1 MIIKSLTLNNFRVFN
16 GVNDISLAPTSE
28 DKSII
33 LFGGLNGAGKTSI
46 LTGVRVALYGRAA
59 FGFNMTTTE
68 YHEQLAALIHKGN
81 GMQHNNASVELV
93 FTYSQQ
99 GQENE
104 YKVIRSWK
112 KGQKDKLALYKNEV
126 QEAALGYEQCQAF
139 LNELIPIGVADLFF
153 FDGEKIADLAE
164 DQSGAVLQT
173 AVRRLLGI
181 DVIERLKNDLNIFL
195 KPHQSQ
201 SMPDKVKNEIAQL
214 EQQRKDLEESY
225 DTLVNQSDDLVNPI
239 NAINDDIQKAQ
250 SDVMSLGGAWAKTKA
265 QEESKVKELQLTK
278 ANLESSIRK
287 EMESALPLTLAENTL
302 KGLLKTLD
310 NEAEIKQKQ
319 AFVNEFSKYKAQLIE
334 SLSGNASAKQS
345 AETAIEACLSN
356 YQATQNKQN
365 KQSTT
370 DTNSEAVL
378 QLDLSERE
386 RGQIIHQIEVS
397 GPKSRNEFEQLKSQL
412 NGVEFALDG
421 AAINI
426 ARAPDESRVADK
438 LKDIT
443 ELNEA
448 KTKAILARN
457 NKLTEAKAKIEKAVE
472 LAKAIQK
479 IHDKYKTANNVS
491 EAVTNAQ
498 NTNSLLEKFAT
509 ELTEIRVKQ
518 LESEFIK
525 SYQKLAR
532 KDDLEIS
539 ARINT
544 TTFDVELI
552 NEHSNTIN
560 RKELSAGE
568 KQIYA
573 IAILEALGKTSGRKL
588 PIIIDTPLGR
598 LDSQHRDK
606 LIERYFPDASHQVI
620 ILSTDTEVDENY
632 FTQGKFADS
641 ISHAFEI
648 QFNGETKASKLAE
661 GYFWQSNNVENNNK
675 KDNAVN
681 IVEAV

>member
-16 GVNDISLAPTSE
+16 GVNDISLAPTSD

-68 YHEQLAALIHKGN
+68 YQEQLAALIHKGN

-99 GQENE
+99 GEENE

-112 KGQKDKLALYKNEV
+112 KGQKDKLSLYKNEV

-201 SMPDKVKNEIAQL
+201 SMPEKVKNEITQL
-214 EQQRKDLEESY
+214 EQQRKELEDSY
-225 DTLVNQSDDLVNPI
+225 DTLLNNADELATPI
-239 NAINDDIQKAQ
+239 VAIKHSILKAE

-265 QEESKVKELQLTK
+265 QEEAKVKELQLTK

-287 EMESALPLTLAENTL
+287 EMENALPLSLAKNTL
-302 KGLLKTLD
+302 LGLLKTLD

-319 AFVNEFSKYKAQLIE
+319 AFVNEFSKYKTQLIA
-334 SLSGNASAKQS
+334 SLSGDTSAKQS

-356 YQATQNKQN
+356 YQAEQKTDSPNE
-365 KQSTT
+365 ST
-370 DTNSEAVL
+370 SL

-386 RGQIIHQIEVS
+386 RGQIVHQIEVAA
-397 GPKSRNEFEQLKSQL
+397 PKSRDEFEQLKSQL
-412 NGVEFALDG
+412 NSVEFALDG

-438 LKDIT
+438 LKDLT
-443 ELNEA
+443 DLNEA
-448 KTKAILARN
+448 KIKAILARN

-518 LESEFIK
+518 LGSEFIK

-552 NEHSNTIN
+552 DEHKNTIN

-598 LDSQHRDK
+598 LDSHHRDK

-632 FTQGKFADS
+632 FSQGKFADS
-641 ISHAFEI
+641 ISHAYEI

-661 GYFWQSNNVENNNK
+661 GYFWETQQNDKV
-675 KDNAVN
+675 DNAVN
-681 IVEAV
+681 YVEAV

>member
-1 MIIKSLTLNNFRVFN
+1 
-16 GVNDISLAPTSE
+16 
-28 DKSII
+28 
-33 LFGGLNGAGKTSI
+33 
-46 LTGVRVALYGRAA
+46 
-59 FGFNMTTTE
+59 
-68 YHEQLAALIHKGN
+68 
-81 GMQHNNASVELV
+81 
-93 FTYSQQ
+93 
-99 GQENE
+99 
-104 YKVIRSWK
+104 
-112 KGQKDKLALYKNEV
+112 
-126 QEAALGYEQCQAF
+126 
-139 LNELIPIGVADLFF
+139 
-153 FDGEKIADLAE
+153 
-164 DQSGAVLQT
+164 
-173 AVRRLLGI
+173 
-181 DVIERLKNDLNIFL
+181 
-195 KPHQSQ
+195 
-201 SMPDKVKNEIAQL
+201 MPEKVKNEVVEL
-214 EQQRKDLEESY
+214 EKERKNLEDSY
-225 DTLVNQSDDLVNPI
+225 DTLVNQSDDLVTPI
-239 NAINDDIQKAQ
+239 NAINDDIEKAQ

-265 QEESKVKELQLTK
+265 QEEAKVKEFQLTK

-287 EMESALPLTLAENTL
+287 EMESALPLTLAKNTL
-302 KGLLKTLD
+302 TVLLKTLD
-310 NEAEIKQKQ
+310 DEAEIKQKQ

-345 AETAIEACLSN
+345 AETAIEACLSS
-356 YQATQNKQN
+356 YQKVEITLEG
-365 KQSTT
+365 SI
-370 DTNSEAVL
+370 L

-386 RGQIIHQIEVS
+386 RGQIVHQIEVAA
-397 GPKSRNEFEQLKSQL
+397 PKSRNEFEQLKSQL
-412 NGVEFALDG
+412 NSIEFALDG

-438 LKDIT
+438 LKDIAD
-443 ELNEA
+443 LNEA

-457 NKLTEAKAKIEKAVE
+457 NKLTDAKAEIEKAVE
-472 LAKAIQK
+472 LAKTIQK
-479 IHDKYKTANNVS
+479 IHDKYKTHNNVS
-491 EAVTNAQ
+491 EAVTNEQ

-552 NEHSNTIN
+552 DEHKNTIN

-598 LDSQHRDK
+598 LDSHHRDK

-632 FTQGKFADS
+632 FSQGKFADS

-661 GYFWQSNNVENNNK
+661 GYFWESRQQEKV
-675 KDNAVN
+675 DNAVN
-681 IVEAV
+681 DPSIKFVEAT

>member
-16 GVNDISLAPTSE
+16 GVNDISLTPTSD

-59 FGFNMTTTE
+59 FGFNMTTAE
-68 YHEQLAALIHKGN
+68 YHEQLSGLIHKGN

-99 GQENE
+99 GEENE

-112 KGQKDKLALYKNEV
+112 KGQKDKLSLYKNEV
-126 QEAALGYEQCQAF
+126 QEASLGYEQCQAF

-201 SMPDKVKNEIAQL
+201 TMPDKVKNEIAQL
-214 EQQRKDLEESY
+214 EQQRKYCEESY
-225 DTLVNQSDDLVNPI
+225 DTLVNQSDNLVNPI
-239 NAINDDIQKAQ
+239 NAINDEIQKAQ
-250 SDVMSLGGAWAKTKA
+250 NDVMSLGGAWAKTKA
-265 QEESKVKELQLTK
+265 QEEAKVKELQLTK

-287 EMESALPLTLAENTL
+287 EMEGSLPLSLAKNTL

-310 NEAEIKQKQ
+310 TEAETKQKQ
-319 AFVNEFSKYKAQLIE
+319 AFINEFSQYKTQLIE
-334 SLSGNASAKQS
+334 SLSGDKPAQKS
-345 AETAIEACLSN
+345 AEFAIETCLSN
-356 YQATQNKQN
+356 YQKNNKDDD
-365 KQSTT
+365 SL
-370 DTNSEAVL
+370 VL

-386 RGQIIHQIEVS
+386 RGQIVHQIEAS
-397 GPKSRNEFEQLKSQL
+397 APKSRKEFEVLKSQL
-412 NGVEFALDG
+412 TSVEFALDG

-438 LKDIT
+438 LKEIT
-443 ELNEA
+443 DLNEA

-457 NKLTEAKAKIEKAVE
+457 NKLTEAKSEIEKAVE
-472 LAKAIQK
+472 LAKSIQK

-491 EAVTNAQ
+491 EAVANAQ
-498 NTNSLLEKFAT
+498 NTNSLLEKFAK

-518 LESEFIK
+518 LEAEFIK

-532 KDDLEIS
+532 KNDLNIS
-539 ARINT
+539 ARINI

-552 NEHSNTIN
+552 DEHNNTIN

-598 LDSQHRDK
+598 LDSHHRDK

-661 GYFWQSNNVENNNK
+661 GYFWHHKPSDKQINC
-675 KDNAVN
+675 
-681 IVEAV
+681 VEAV

>member
-16 GVNDISLAPTSE
+16 GVNDISLEPASS
-28 DKSII
+28 DKPII

-59 FGFNMTTTE
+59 FGFNMTSTE
-68 YHEQLAALIHKGN
+68 YHEQLSALIHKGN
-81 GMQHNNASVELV
+81 GVQHNNASIELV

-99 GQENE
+99 GVENE
-104 YKVIRSWK
+104 YKVIRSWR
-112 KGQKDKLALYKNEV
+112 KGQKDKLHLYNNDV
-126 QEAALGYEQCQAF
+126 AEAALGYEQCQAF

-201 SMPDKVKNEIAQL
+201 SMPDKIKNEVAEL
-214 EQQRKDLEESY
+214 EQQRKDLENSY
-225 DTLVNQSDDLVNPI
+225 DALVNSADELVPPI
-239 NAINDDIQKAQ
+239 NAINDNIVKAQ

-265 QEESKVKELQLTK
+265 QEESKVKELQITK
-278 ANLESSIRK
+278 ANLQASIRK
-287 EMESALPLTLAENTL
+287 EMESCLPFTLAKNTL
-302 KGLLKTLD
+302 NGLLKELD
-310 NEAEIKQKQ
+310 KEAETKQKQ
-319 AFVNEFSKYKAQLIE
+319 AFVSEFSKYKTKLIE
-334 SLSGNASAKQS
+334 SLSGDVPAKQS
-345 AETAIEACLSN
+345 AETAINACLNS
-356 YQATQNKQN
+356 YQ
-365 KQSTT
+365 T
-370 DTNSEAVL
+370 DNNGNDSIVL

-386 RGQIIHQIEVS
+386 RGQIIHQVEAS
-397 GPKSRNEFEQLKSQL
+397 APKSRKEFEQLKSQL
-412 NGVEFALDG
+412 TSVEFALDG

-438 LKDIT
+438 LKEVTD
-443 ELNEA
+443 LNET

-457 NKLTEAKAKIEKAVE
+457 NKLSEAKSEIEKAVE
-472 LAKAIQK
+472 LAKQIQK
-479 IHDKYKTANNVS
+479 IHDKYKSASNVS
-491 EAVTNAQ
+491 GAVKNAQ
-498 NTNSLLEKFAT
+498 NTNSLLEKFAK

-518 LESEFIK
+518 LEDEFIN

-532 KDDLEIS
+532 KNDLNIS
-539 ARINT
+539 ARINV

-552 NEHSNTIN
+552 DEHENTIN

-598 LDSQHRDK
+598 LDSHHRDK

-632 FTQGKFADS
+632 FTQGKFGDS
-641 ISHAFEI
+641 ISHAYEI
-648 QFNGETKASKLAE
+648 QFNGETKASKVAE
-661 GYFWQSNNVENNNK
+661 GYFWQGKENEQDINA
-675 KDNAVN
+675 DLAVN
-681 IVEAV
+681 IMEAR

>member
-1 MIIKSLTLNNFRVFN
+1 MIIKSLSLVNFRVFN
-16 GVNDISLAPTSE
+16 GVNDISLAPTSD

-81 GMQHNNASVELV
+81 GMQHNNASIELV

-99 GQENE
+99 GVENE

-112 KGQKDKLALYKNEV
+112 KGQKDKLALYKNDVE
-126 QEAALGYEQCQAF
+126 EAALGYEQCQAF

-164 DQSGAVLQT
+164 DQSGTVLQT

-201 SMPDKVKNEIAQL
+201 AMPDKVKNEIAQL
-214 EQQRKDLEESY
+214 DQQRTSLEDSY
-225 DTLVNQSDDLVNPI
+225 DTLVNQADALVSPI
-239 NAINDDIQKAQ
+239 NAINNDIKKAED
-250 SDVMSLGGAWAKTKA
+250 DVMNLGGAWAKTKA
-265 QEESKVKELQLTK
+265 QEEAKVKELQVTK
-278 ANLESSIRK
+278 ANLEASIRK
-287 EMESALPLTLAENTL
+287 EMESALPLTLASNTL

-310 NEAEIKQKQ
+310 EEAEVKQKQ
-319 AFVNEFSKYKAQLIE
+319 AFVNEFSQYKAQLIE
-334 SLSGNASAKQS
+334 SLSGDNSAKKI
-345 AETAIEACLSN
+345 AEDAIELCLSN
-356 YQATQNKQN
+356 YQAN
-365 KQSTT
+365 
-370 DTNSEAVL
+370 TNNNNDSKVL

-386 RGQIIHQIEVS
+386 RGQILHQVEVAA
-397 GPKSRNEFEQLKSQL
+397 PKSRIEFEQLKSQL
-412 NGVEFALDG
+412 TSVEFALDG

-426 ARAPDESRVADK
+426 ARAPDESRVKDK
-438 LKDIT
+438 MAEIT
-443 ELNEA
+443 KLNEA

-457 NKLTEAKAKIEKAVE
+457 NKLNVAKSEIEKAVE

-479 IHDKYKTANNVS
+479 IHDKYKSASNVS

-498 NTNSLLEKFAT
+498 NTNSLLEQFAT

-518 LESEFIK
+518 LETEFIK

-532 KDDLEIS
+532 KDDLNIS
-539 ARINT
+539 ARINI

-552 NEHSNTIN
+552 DEHNNTIN

-598 LDSQHRDK
+598 LDSHHRDK

-632 FTQGKFADS
+632 FTQGTFGDS
-641 ISHAFEI
+641 ISHAYEI
-648 QFNGETKASKLAE
+648 QFNGETKASKLKE
-661 GYFWQSNNVENNNK
+661 GYFWQSK
-675 KDNAVN
+675 PTIALDTAVQ
-681 IVEAV
+681 VMEAQ

>member
-1 MIIKSLTLNNFRVFN
+1 MIIKSLTLVNFRVFN

-46 LTGVRVALYGRAA
+46 LTGVRVVLYGRAA
-59 FGFNMTTTE
+59 FGFNMTSTE
-68 YHEQLAALIHKGN
+68 YQEKLSALIHKGN
-81 GMQHNNASVELV
+81 GIQHNNASIELV

-99 GQENE
+99 GVKNE
-104 YKVIRSWK
+104 YKVIRSWI
-112 KGQKDKLALYKNEV
+112 KGQKDKLALYKNDV
-126 QEAALGYEQCQAF
+126 AEAALGYEQCQAF

-164 DQSGAVLQT
+164 DQSGTVLQT
-173 AVRRLLGI
+173 AVKRLLGI

-201 SMPDKVKNEIAQL
+201 AMPDKVKNEIAEL
-214 EQQRKDLEESY
+214 EKQRKAHEYNY
-225 DTLVNQSDDLVNPI
+225 DTIVNDVDSLLNEPIDEVNKQI
-239 NAINDDIQKAQ
+239 NNANN
-250 SDVMSLGGAWAKTKA
+250 DVMNLGGAWAKTKA
-265 QEESKVKELQLTK
+265 QEEAKVKELQVTK
-278 ANLESSIRK
+278 ANIVARIRK
-287 EMESALPLTLAENTL
+287 EMESALPLTLANNTL
-302 KGLLKTLD
+302 KGLLKTLGT
-310 NEAEIKQKQ
+310 EAGTKQKQ
-319 AFVNEFSKYKAQLIE
+319 AFVNELSKYKTQLIE
-334 SLSGNASAKQS
+334 SLTGDDSAKQS
-345 AETAIEACLSN
+345 AKNAIEACLSN
-356 YQATQNKQN
+356 YQTKSNNGEAAT
-365 KQSTT
+365 
-370 DTNSEAVL
+370 L

-397 GPKSRNEFEQLKSQL
+397 APKSRKEFEQLKSQL
-412 NGVEFALDG
+412 TTVEFALDG

-426 ARAPDESRVADK
+426 ARAPDESRVKDK
-438 LKDIT
+438 IDQIAK
-443 ELNEA
+443 LNEA

-457 NKLTEAKAKIEKAVE
+457 NKLNDAKSEIEKAVE
-472 LAKAIQK
+472 LAKVIQK
-479 IHDKYKTANNVS
+479 IHDKYKSASNVS

-498 NTNSLLEKFAT
+498 NTNSLLETFAT

-518 LESEFIK
+518 LEAEFIK

-532 KDDLEIS
+532 KDDLNIS

-552 NEHSNTIN
+552 DEHNNTIN

-598 LDSQHRDK
+598 LDSHHRDK

-632 FTQGKFADS
+632 FNKGKFGNS

-648 QFNGETKASKLAE
+648 KFNGETKASKIAE
-661 GYFWQSNNVENNNK
+661 GYFWQSKQRGNINQ
-675 KDNAVN
+675 AVN
-681 IVEAV
+681 IVEAI

>member
-1 MIIKSLTLNNFRVFN
+1 
-16 GVNDISLAPTSE
+16 
-28 DKSII
+28 
-33 LFGGLNGAGKTSI
+33 
-46 LTGVRVALYGRAA
+46 
-59 FGFNMTTTE
+59 
-68 YHEQLAALIHKGN
+68 
-81 GMQHNNASVELV
+81 
-93 FTYSQQ
+93 
-99 GQENE
+99 
-104 YKVIRSWK
+104 
-112 KGQKDKLALYKNEV
+112 
-126 QEAALGYEQCQAF
+126 
-139 LNELIPIGVADLFF
+139 
-153 FDGEKIADLAE
+153 
-164 DQSGAVLQT
+164 
-173 AVRRLLGI
+173 
-181 DVIERLKNDLNIFL
+181 
-195 KPHQSQ
+195 
-201 SMPDKVKNEIAQL
+201 MPDKVKKEIAQL
-214 EQQRKDLEESY
+214 EQQRKDREESY
-225 DTLVNQSDDLVNPI
+225 DTLVNKADDLVNPI
-239 NAINDDIQKAQ
+239 NAINNDIQKAQ
-250 SDVMSLGGAWAKTKA
+250 NDVMSLGGAWAKTKS
-265 QEESKVKELQLTK
+265 QEEAKVKELQLTK
-278 ANLESSIRK
+278 ANLESNIRK
-287 EMESALPLTLAENTL
+287 EMESALPLTLAKNTL
-302 KGLLKTLD
+302 SRLLKTLD
-310 NEAEIKQKQ
+310 DEAETKQKQ
-319 AFVNEFSKYKAQLIE
+319 AFVTEFEKYKTQLIA
-334 SLSGNASAKQS
+334 SLSGEPSAKQS
-345 AETAIEACLSN
+345 AESAIEACLNN
-356 YQATQNKQN
+356 YQTAE
-365 KQSTT
+365 STLEG
-370 DTNSEAVL
+370 SAL

-386 RGQIIHQIEVS
+386 RGQILHQIEVS
-397 GPKSRNEFEQLKSQL
+397 APKSRKEFEQLKSQL
-412 NGVEFALDG
+412 SSVEFALDG

-438 LKDIT
+438 LKDIAD
-443 ELNEA
+443 LNEA

-457 NKLTEAKAKIEKAVE
+457 NKLTDAKSEIEKAVE
-472 LAKAIQK
+472 LAKNIQK

-498 NTNSLLEKFAT
+498 NTNSLLEKFAK

-552 NEHSNTIN
+552 DEHSNTIN

-598 LDSQHRDK
+598 LDSHHRDK

-661 GYFWQSNNVENNNK
+661 GYFWETQQNDKVDK
-675 KDNAVN
+675 TVN
-681 IVEAV
+681 FVEAI

>member
-16 GVNDISLAPTSE
+16 GVNDISLAPTSD

-68 YHEQLAALIHKGN
+68 YQEQLSALIHKGN

-99 GQENE
+99 GEENE
-104 YKVIRSWK
+104 YKVIRCWK
-112 KGQKDKLALYKNEV
+112 RGQKDKLSLYKNEV
-126 QEAALGYEQCQAF
+126 QESALGYEQCQAF

-195 KPHQSQ
+195 KPHQNQ
-201 SMPDKVKNEIAQL
+201 SMPEKVKNEIDQF
-214 EQQRKDLEESY
+214 EQKRKYHEDSY
-225 DTLVNQSDDLVNPI
+225 DTLINDADDLVNPI
-239 NAINDDIQKAQ
+239 TAIKNDIRNAEN
-250 SDVMSLGGAWAKTKA
+250 DVMNLGGAWAKTKS
-265 QEESKVKELQLTK
+265 QEEAKVKELQLTK

-287 EMESALPLTLAENTL
+287 EMESALPLTLAKNTL
-302 KGLLKTLD
+302 SGLLKTLD
-310 NEAEIKQKQ
+310 GEAETKQKQ
-319 AFVNEFSKYKAQLIE
+319 AFITEFEKYKAQLLD
-334 SLSGNASAKQS
+334 SLSGDASAKQS
-345 AETAIEACLSN
+345 AETAIEVCLNN
-356 YQATQNKQN
+356 YQKTEDSLERK
-365 KQSTT
+365 T
-370 DTNSEAVL
+370 L

-386 RGQIIHQIEVS
+386 RGQIVHQIEVS
-397 GPKSRNEFEQLKSQL
+397 APKSRKEFEKLKSQL
-412 NGVEFALDG
+412 NSVEFALDG

-438 LKDIT
+438 LKDIAD
-443 ELNEA
+443 LNEA

-457 NKLTEAKAKIEKAVE
+457 SKLTDAKSVIERAVE
-472 LAKAIQK
+472 LAKNIQK
-479 IHDKYKTANNVS
+479 IHDKYKSASNVT

-498 NTNSLLEKFAT
+498 NTNSLLEMFAK

-518 LESEFIK
+518 LETEFII

-552 NEHSNTIN
+552 DEHQNTIN

-598 LDSQHRDK
+598 LDSHHRDK
-606 LIERYFPDASHQVI
+606 LIERYFPNASHQVI

-632 FTQGKFADS
+632 FSQGKFANS

-661 GYFWQSNNVENNNK
+661 GYFWETQRSDKV
-675 KDNAVN
+675 DNAVN
-681 IVEAV
+681 YVEAV

>member
-1 MIIKSLTLNNFRVFN
+1 MIIKSLTLENFRVFN
-16 GVNDISLAPTSE
+16 GVNDISLAPTSD

-68 YHEQLAALIHKGN
+68 YHEQLSALIHKGN

-99 GQENE
+99 GEENE

-112 KGQKDKLALYKNEV
+112 KGQKDKLSLYKNEV

-201 SMPDKVKNEIAQL
+201 TMPDKVKNEIAEL
-214 EQQRKDLEESY
+214 EAQRKEYENIY
-225 DTLVNQSDDLVNPI
+225 DTIVNDVESLYNQPI
-239 NAINDDIQKAQ
+239 DAIKYNIIKAE

-265 QEESKVKELQLTK
+265 QEEAKVKELLLTK
-278 ANLESSIRK
+278 ANLESAIRK
-287 EMESALPLTLAENTL
+287 EMESALPLTLAKNTL
-302 KGLLKTLD
+302 TGLLKTLD
-310 NEAEIKQKQ
+310 NEAKTKQKQ
-319 AFVNEFSKYKAQLIE
+319 AFVNEFSKYKTQLIA
-334 SLSGNASAKQS
+334 SLSGDASAKQS
-345 AETAIEACLSN
+345 AETAIDACLSN
-356 YQATQNKQN
+356 YQAEQKTDSSNE
-365 KQSTT
+365 STL
-370 DTNSEAVL
+370 L

-386 RGQIIHQIEVS
+386 RGQIVHQIEVAA
-397 GPKSRNEFEQLKSQL
+397 PKSRNEFEQLKSQL
-412 NGVEFALDG
+412 TSVEFALDG

-438 LKDIT
+438 LKDLT
-443 ELNEA
+443 DLNEA

-457 NKLTEAKAKIEKAVE
+457 NKLTDAKSGIEKAVE

-479 IHDKYKTANNVS
+479 IHDKYKTASNVS

-552 NEHSNTIN
+552 DEHQNTIN

-598 LDSQHRDK
+598 LDSHHRDK

-632 FTQGKFADS
+632 FSQGKFADS
-641 ISHAFEI
+641 ISHAYEI

-661 GYFWQSNNVENNNK
+661 GYFWETQQTDKV
-675 KDNAVN
+675 DNPVN
-681 IVEAV
+681 YVEAV

>member
-1 MIIKSLTLNNFRVFN
+1 MIIKSLTLENFRVFN
-16 GVNDISLAPTSE
+16 GINDISLAPTSD

-99 GQENE
+99 GEENE

-112 KGQKDKLALYKNEV
+112 KGQKDKLALYKNDV
-126 QEAALGYEQCQAF
+126 AEAALGYEQCQAF

-195 KPHQSQ
+195 KPHLSQ

-214 EQQRKDLEESY
+214 EDKRKEHENSY
-225 DTLVNQSDDLVNPI
+225 DSLVHDADSLVVPI
-239 NAINDDIQKAQ
+239 NAIKDSIRKAE
-250 SDVMSLGGAWAKTKA
+250 SDVMSLGGEWAKTKA
-265 QEESKVKELQLTK
+265 QEEAKVKELQLTK
-278 ANLESSIRK
+278 ANVEASIRK
-287 EMESALPLTLAENTL
+287 EMESSLPFTLAKNTL
-302 KGLLKTLD
+302 NGLLKTLES
-310 NEAEIKQKQ
+310 EAETKQKQ
-319 AFVNEFSKYKAQLIE
+319 AFVTEFEKYKTQLIE
-334 SLSGNASAKQS
+334 SLSGDVPAKQS
-345 AETAIEACLSN
+345 AEAAIKACLSN
-356 YQATQNKQN
+356 YL
-365 KQSTT
+365 STNDNDDSIT
-370 DTNSEAVL
+370 L

-386 RGQIIHQIEVS
+386 RGQIVHQIEITS
-397 GPKSRNEFEQLKSQL
+397 PKSREEFEQLKSQL
-412 NGVEFALDG
+412 TGIEFALDG

-438 LKDIT
+438 LQEVT
-443 ELNEA
+443 ALNEE
-448 KTKAILARN
+448 KIKVILARN
-457 NKLTEAKAKIEKAVE
+457 NKLTEAKSEIEKAVE

-479 IHDKYKTANNVS
+479 IHDKYKTASNVS

-552 NEHSNTIN
+552 DEHKNNIN

-598 LDSQHRDK
+598 LDSHHRDK

-632 FTQGKFADS
+632 FSQGKFADS
-641 ISHAFEI
+641 ISHAYEI

-661 GYFWQSNNVENNNK
+661 GYFWETQQNDKV
-675 KDNAVN
+675 DNAVN
-681 IVEAV
+681 YVEAI

>member
-16 GVNDISLAPTSE
+16 GVNNISLAPESD

-59 FGFNMTTTE
+59 FGFNMKSTE

-81 GMQHNNASVELV
+81 GIQHNNASVELV

-99 GQENE
+99 GVENE
-104 YKVIRSWK
+104 YKVIRSWN
-112 KGQKDKLALYKNEV
+112 KGQKDKLALYKNDV
-126 QEAALGYEQCQAF
+126 VEAALGYDQCQAF

-195 KPHQSQ
+195 KPLQSK
-201 SMPDKVKNEIAQL
+201 SMPDKVKNEIAML
-214 EQQRKDLEESY
+214 EDQKKDLENSY
-225 DTLVNQSDDLVNPI
+225 DTLVNSADELVPEI
-239 NAINDDIQKAQ
+239 NGINDSILKAQ

-265 QEESKVKELQLTK
+265 QEETKVKELQLTK
-278 ANLESSIRK
+278 ANLEANIRK
-287 EMESALPLTLAENTL
+287 ELESSLPFTLAKNTL
-302 KGLLKTLD
+302 AGLIKTLD
-310 NEAEIKQKQ
+310 EEAETKQKQ
-319 AFVNEFSKYKAQLIE
+319 AFISEFSKYKIQVLE
-334 SLSGNASAKQS
+334 SLSGDVSAKQS
-345 AETAIEACLSN
+345 AEAAIESCLTS
-356 YQATQNKQN
+356 YQASQN
-365 KQSTT
+365 T
-370 DTNSEAVL
+370 DDSLKL

-386 RGQIIHQIEVS
+386 RSQIIHQIEVTS
-397 GPKSRNEFEQLKSQL
+397 PKSRKEFEQLKSQL
-412 NGVEFALDG
+412 TAVEFAIDG
-421 AAINI
+421 AALNI
-426 ARAPDESRVADK
+426 ARAPDESRVEDK
-438 LKDIT
+438 LKEVT
-443 ELNEA
+443 RLNEA
-448 KTKAILARN
+448 KIKAILARN
-457 NKLTEAKAKIEKAVE
+457 DILTEAKSEIEKAVE
-472 LAKAIQK
+472 IAKSIQK
-479 IHDKYKTANNVS
+479 THDKYKSASNVS

-498 NTNSLLEKFAT
+498 NTNSLLEKFAK

-532 KDDLEIS
+532 KNDLNIS
-539 ARINT
+539 ARINI

-552 NEHSNTIN
+552 DEHNNIIN

-598 LDSQHRDK
+598 LDSHHRNK

-620 ILSTDTEVDENY
+620 ILSTDTEVDEKY
-632 FTQGKFADS
+632 FTQGKFGNS
-641 ISHAFEI
+641 ISHAYEI
-648 QFNGETKASKLAE
+648 QFNAETKASKLAE
-661 GYFWQSNNVENNNK
+661 GYFWQSK
-675 KDNAVN
+675 KSEYIDDAVN
-681 IVEAV
+681 IMEAV

>member
-16 GVNDISLAPTSE
+16 GVNDINLAPTASN
-28 DKSII
+28 KPIV
-33 LFGGLNGAGKTSI
+33 LFGGLNGSGKTSI

-59 FGFNMTTTE
+59 FGFNMTSTE
-68 YHEQLAALIHKGN
+68 YQEQLSALIHKGN
-81 GMQHNNASVELV
+81 GIQHNNASIELV

-99 GQENE
+99 GVENE

-126 QEAALGYEQCQAF
+126 KEAALGYEQCQAF
-139 LNELIPIGVADLFF
+139 LNELIPIGIADLFF

-214 EQQRKDLEESY
+214 EQQRKDHEKSY
-225 DTLVNQSDDLVNPI
+225 DTLVNDADELVSPI
-239 NAINDDIQKAQ
+239 NAINDDIKKAQ
-250 SDVMSLGGAWAKTKA
+250 NDVMSLGGAWAKTKA
-265 QEESKVKELQLTK
+265 QEEAKVKELQLTK
-278 ANLESSIRK
+278 ANLEASMRK
-287 EMESALPLTLAENTL
+287 EMESSLPFTLATNTL
-302 KGLLKTLD
+302 SGLLKTLD
-310 NEAEIKQKQ
+310 MEAETKQKQ
-319 AFVNEFSKYKAQLIE
+319 AFVSEFSKYKTQLLA
-334 SLSGNASAKQS
+334 SLTGDAAAKQS
-345 AETAIEACLSN
+345 AETAIEACLTD
-356 YQATQNKQN
+356 YQTAN
-365 KQSTT
+365 ST
-370 DTNSEAVL
+370 DDSIAL

-386 RGQIIHQIEVS
+386 RGQIVHQIEVS
-397 GPKSRNEFEQLKSQL
+397 APKSRNEFEQLKSQL
-412 NGVEFALDG
+412 SNVEFALDG

-438 LKDIT
+438 LTDIAV
-443 ELNEA
+443 LNEA

-457 NKLTEAKAKIEKAVE
+457 NKLTDAKTEIEKAVE
-472 LAKAIQK
+472 LAKTIQK
-479 IHDKYKTANNVS
+479 IHDKYKSASNVS

-498 NTNSLLEKFAT
+498 NTNSLLEKFAK
-509 ELTEIRVKQ
+509 ELTEVRVKQ
-518 LESEFIK
+518 LEAEFIK

-532 KDDLEIS
+532 KEDLNIS

-544 TTFDVELI
+544 TSFDVELI
-552 NEHSNTIN
+552 DEHNNTIN

-598 LDSQHRDK
+598 LDSHHRDK
-606 LIERYFPDASHQVI
+606 LIEGYFPDASHQVI
-620 ILSTDTEVDENY
+620 ILSTDTEVDEKY
-632 FTQGKFADS
+632 FNNGKFANS

-648 QFNGETKASKLAE
+648 KFNGETKASKVVE
-661 GYFWQSNNVENNNK
+661 GYFWQSKQSAKV
-675 KDNAVN
+675 DNAVQ

>member
-16 GVNDISLAPTSE
+16 GVNNINLTPNNE
-28 DKSII
+28 NKPIV

-59 FGFNMTTTE
+59 FGFNMTSTE
-68 YHEQLAALIHKGN
+68 YQQQLSALIHKGN
-81 GMQHNNASVELV
+81 GVQHNSASIELV

-99 GQENE
+99 GVESE
-104 YKVIRSWK
+104 YKIIRSWK
-112 KGQKDKLALYKNEV
+112 KDQKDKLALYKNDVPES
-126 QEAALGYEQCQAF
+126 ALGYEQCQAF
-139 LNELIPIGVADLFF
+139 LNELIPIGIADLFF

-201 SMPDKVKNEIAQL
+201 SMPDKVKNEVAEL
-214 EQQRKDLEESY
+214 EQRRKDHEAHY
-225 DTLVNQSDDLVNPI
+225 DTLVHETNEFIPQI
-239 NAINDDIQKAQ
+239 NSINDDIQKAQ

-265 QEESKVKELQLTK
+265 QEEAKVKELQLSK
-278 ANLESSIRK
+278 ANIEANIRK
-287 EMESALPLTLAENTL
+287 EMEGTLPLGLAKNTL
-302 KGLLKTLD
+302 SNLLKQLD
-310 NEAEIKQKQ
+310 VESEIKQKQ
-319 AFVNEFSKYKAQLIE
+319 AFVNEFSKYKTQLIE
-334 SLSGNASAKQS
+334 SLNGNEPAKQS
-345 AETAIEACLSN
+345 AKSAIEQCLSN
-356 YQATQNKQN
+356 YRTEASANK
-365 KQSTT
+365 TGT
-370 DTNSEAVL
+370 L
-378 QLDLSERE
+378 LLDLSERE
-386 RGQIIHQIEVS
+386 RGQIVHQVEVVS
-397 GPKSRNEFEQLKSQL
+397 IKSYTEFEQLKSQL
-412 NGVEFALDG
+412 NTVEFALDG

-438 LKDIT
+438 LKEI
-443 ELNEA
+443 ELLNDA
-448 KTKAILARN
+448 KTKAVLARN
-457 NKLTEAKAKIEKAVE
+457 NKLTDAKTAIEKAIE
-472 LAKAIQK
+472 LAKSIQK
-479 IHDKYKTANNVS
+479 IHDKYKTATNVS
-491 EAVTNAQ
+491 DAVENAQ
-498 NTNSLLEKFAT
+498 NTNSLLEKFAK

-518 LESEFIK
+518 LEAEFIK

-532 KDDLEIS
+532 KNDLKIS

-552 NEHSNTIN
+552 DEHSNTIN

-598 LDSQHRDK
+598 LDSHHRDK

-632 FTQGKFADS
+632 FTQGKFGDS
-641 ISHAFEI
+641 ISHAYEI

-661 GYFWQSNNVENNNK
+661 GYFWEHKTNNK
-675 KDNAVN
+675 AINAVN
-681 IVEAV
+681 YVEAI

>member
-16 GVNDISLAPTSE
+16 GVNNINLAPNS
-28 DKSII
+28 DNKPII

-59 FGFNMTTTE
+59 FGFNMTSAE
-68 YHEQLAALIHKGN
+68 YQQQLSALIHKGN
-81 GMQHNNASVELV
+81 GVQHNSASIELV

-99 GQENE
+99 GVESE
-104 YKVIRSWK
+104 YKIIRCWK
-112 KGQKDKLALYKNEV
+112 KDQKDKLALYKNDVPES
-126 QEAALGYEQCQAF
+126 ALGYEQCQAF
-139 LNELIPIGVADLFF
+139 LNELIPIGIADLFF

-201 SMPDKVKNEIAQL
+201 SMPDKVKNEVAEL
-214 EQQRKDLEESY
+214 EQRRKDHEAHY
-225 DTLVNQSDDLVNPI
+225 DTLVHETNEFIPQI
-239 NAINDDIQKAQ
+239 NGINDDIQKAQ
-250 SDVMSLGGAWAKTKA
+250 IDVMSLGGAWAKTKA
-265 QEESKVKELQLTK
+265 QEEAKVKELQLSK
-278 ANLESSIRK
+278 ANIETNIRK
-287 EMESALPLTLAENTL
+287 EMEGTLPLALAKNTL
-302 KGLLKTLD
+302 SNLLKQLD
-310 NEAEIKQKQ
+310 VESEIKQKQ
-319 AFVNEFSKYKAQLIE
+319 AFVNEFSKYKTQLIE
-334 SLSGNASAKQS
+334 SLSGDESAKQS
-345 AETAIEACLSN
+345 AESAIEQCLSN
-356 YQATQNKQN
+356 YQTKD
-365 KQSTT
+365 STNNT
-370 DTNSEAVL
+370 EAL
-378 QLDLSERE
+378 LLDLSERE
-386 RGQIIHQIEVS
+386 RGQIIHQIEVAS
-397 GPKSRNEFEQLKSQL
+397 TKSYTEFEQLKSQL
-412 NGVEFALDG
+412 NTVEFALDG

-426 ARAPDESRVADK
+426 ARAPDESRVAGK
-438 LKDIT
+438 LKDIE
-443 ELNEA
+443 ELNDK
-448 KTKAILARN
+448 KTKAVLARN
-457 NKLTEAKAKIEKAVE
+457 DKLTDAKTAIEKAIE
-472 LAKAIQK
+472 LAKSIQK
-479 IHDKYKTANNVS
+479 IHDKYKTATNVS
-491 EAVTNAQ
+491 DAVQNAE

-518 LESEFIK
+518 LEAEFIK

-532 KDDLEIS
+532 KDDLKIS

-552 NEHSNTIN
+552 DEHSNTIN

-598 LDSQHRDK
+598 LDSHHRDK

-620 ILSTDTEVDENY
+620 ILSTDTEVDETY
-632 FTQGKFADS
+632 FTQGKFGNS
-641 ISHAFEI
+641 ISHAYEI

-661 GYFWQSNNVENNNK
+661 GYFWEQKTNDKAIKS
-675 KDNAVN
+675 VN
-681 IVEAV
+681 YVEAI

>member
-59 FGFNMTTTE
+59 FGFNMTSTE
-68 YHEQLAALIHKGN
+68 YQEQLAALIHKGN
-81 GMQHNNASVELV
+81 GIQHNNASIELV

-99 GQENE
+99 GVENE

-126 QEAALGYEQCQAF
+126 AEAALGYEQCQAF

-195 KPHQSQ
+195 KPHLSQ

-214 EQQRKDLEESY
+214 EQQRKNHEDSY
-225 DTLVNQSDDLVNPI
+225 DSLVHDADSLVVPI
-239 NAINDDIQKAQ
+239 SAINDSILKAQ
-250 SDVMSLGGAWAKTKA
+250 SDVMSLGGAWAKTKV
-265 QEESKVKELQLTK
+265 QEEAKVNELQLTK
-278 ANLESSIRK
+278 ANLEASIRK
-287 EMESALPLTLAENTL
+287 EMESSLPFTLAKNTL
-302 KGLLKTLD
+302 NKLLKTLD
-310 NEAEIKQKQ
+310 AEAETKQKQ
-319 AFVNEFSKYKAQLIE
+319 AFVNEFTKYKSQLIE
-334 SLSGNASAKQS
+334 SLSGNNAAKQS

-356 YQATQNKQN
+356 YQ
-365 KQSTT
+365 TT
-370 DTNSEAVL
+370 SNTSEAIAL

-386 RGQIIHQIEVS
+386 RGQIIHQIEVTA
-397 GPKSRNEFEQLKSQL
+397 PKSRKEFEHFKSQL
-412 NGVEFALDG
+412 TSVEFALDG

-438 LKDIT
+438 LQEVT
-443 ELNEA
+443 AFNES

-457 NKLTEAKAKIEKAVE
+457 NKLTEAKSEIEKAVE
-472 LAKAIQK
+472 LAKSIQK
-479 IHDKYKTANNVS
+479 IHDKYKSASNVS

-498 NTNSLLEKFAT
+498 NTNSLLEKFAK

-518 LESEFIK
+518 LEAEFIK

-532 KDDLEIS
+532 KDDLNIS
-539 ARINT
+539 ARINI

-552 NEHSNTIN
+552 DEHNNTIN

-598 LDSQHRDK
+598 LDSHHRDK
-606 LIERYFPDASHQVI
+606 LIEQYFPDASHQVI
-620 ILSTDTEVDENY
+620 ILSTDTEVDEKY
-632 FTQGKFADS
+632 FTQGKFGDS
-641 ISHAFEI
+641 ISHAYEI

-661 GYFWQSNNVENNNK
+661 GYFWKTQQTTNY
-675 KDNAVN
+675 
-681 IVEAV
+681 VEAV

>member
-16 GVNDISLAPTSE
+16 GVNDINLAPTATN
-28 DKSII
+28 KPIV
-33 LFGGLNGAGKTSI
+33 LFGGLNGSGKTSI

-59 FGFNMTTTE
+59 FGFNMTSIE
-68 YHEQLAALIHKGN
+68 YQEQLSALIHKGN
-81 GMQHNNASVELV
+81 GVQHNKASIELV

-99 GQENE
+99 GVENE
-104 YKVIRSWK
+104 YKVIRSWQ

-126 QEAALGYEQCQAF
+126 AEAALGYEQCQAF
-139 LNELIPIGVADLFF
+139 LNELIPIGIADLFF

-214 EQQRKDLEESY
+214 EQQRKDHEKFY
-225 DTLVNQSDDLVNPI
+225 DTLVNDADELVKPI

-250 SDVMSLGGAWAKTKA
+250 NDVMSLGGAWAKTKA
-265 QEESKVKELQLTK
+265 QEEAKVKELQLTK
-278 ANLESSIRK
+278 ANLEASIRK
-287 EMESALPLTLAENTL
+287 EMESSLPLTLAENTL
-302 KGLLKTLD
+302 NGLLKTLEI
-310 NEAEIKQKQ
+310 EAETKKKQ
-319 AFVNEFSKYKAQLIE
+319 AFVSEFSNYKKQLIE
-334 SLSGNASAKQS
+334 SLTGDASAKQS
-345 AETAIEACLSN
+345 AETAIEACLSS
-356 YQATQNKQN
+356 YQSANNTDD
-365 KQSTT
+365 ST
-370 DTNSEAVL
+370 AL

-386 RGQIIHQIEVS
+386 RGQIIHQVEVAL
-397 GPKSRNEFEQLKSQL
+397 PKSRKEFEQFKSQL
-412 NGVEFALDG
+412 SSIEFALDG

-438 LKDIT
+438 LTDIAV
-443 ELNEA
+443 LNEA
-448 KTKAILARN
+448 KTKAILVRN
-457 NKLTEAKAKIEKAVE
+457 NKLTDAKVKIEKAVE

-479 IHDKYKTANNVS
+479 IHDKYKSASNVS

-498 NTNSLLEKFAT
+498 NTNSLLERFAK

-518 LESEFIK
+518 LEAEFIK

-532 KDDLEIS
+532 KDDLNIS

-544 TTFDVELI
+544 TSFDVELI
-552 NEHSNTIN
+552 DDHNNTIN

-598 LDSQHRDK
+598 LDSHHRDK
-606 LIERYFPDASHQVI
+606 LIEGYFPDASHQVI
-620 ILSTDTEVDENY
+620 ILSTDTEVDEKY
-632 FTQGKFADS
+632 FNKGKFANS
-641 ISHAFEI
+641 ISHAYEI
-648 QFNGETKASKLAE
+648 KFNGETKASKVTE
-661 GYFWQSNNVENNNK
+661 GYFWQSKQVGK
-675 KDNAVN
+675 IDQAVN
-681 IVEAV
+681 VSIIKSVEAI

>member
-16 GVNDISLAPTSE
+16 GVNDINLAPASD

-59 FGFNMTTTE
+59 FGFNMTAGE
-68 YHEQLAALIHKGN
+68 YQEQLAALIHKGN
-81 GMQHNNASVELV
+81 GIQHNNASIELV

-99 GQENE
+99 GEENE

-112 KGQKDKLALYKNEV
+112 KGQKDKLSLYKNEV
-126 QEAALGYEQCQAF
+126 PEAALGYDQCQAF

-201 SMPDKVKNEIAQL
+201 TMPDKVKNDIAML
-214 EQQRKDLEESY
+214 EQTRVQHEELS
-225 DTLVNQSDDLVNPI
+225 DTLVNDADELIKPI
-239 NAINDDIQKAQ
+239 EGINERIQKAQ
-250 SDVMSLGGAWAKTKA
+250 TDVMSLGGAWAKTKA
-265 QEESKVKELQLTK
+265 QEEARVKELQLTK
-278 ANLESSIRK
+278 ANIEANIRK
-287 EMESALPLTLAENTL
+287 EMESSLPFSLAQNTL

-310 NEAEIKQKQ
+310 NEAKTKQKQ
-319 AFVNEFSKYKAQLIE
+319 AFITEFSKYKTQLLTSLTGDTAATE
-334 SLSGNASAKQS
+334 SATS
-345 AETAIEACLSN
+345 AIETCLAQ
-356 YQATQNKQN
+356 YQNDIDVNNTA
-365 KQSTT
+365 
-370 DTNSEAVL
+370 L

-386 RGQIIHQIEVS
+386 RGQIVHQIEVS
-397 GPKSRNEFEQLKSQL
+397 APKSYSEFEHLKKQLADIEL
-412 NGVEFALDG
+412 ELDG
-421 AAINI
+421 AALNI

-438 LKDIT
+438 LKDISD
-443 ELNEA
+443 LNEE
-448 KTKAILARN
+448 KTEAILARN
-457 NKLTEAKAKIEKAVE
+457 NKLTDAKTEIEKAVE
-472 LAKAIQK
+472 IAKSIQK
-479 IHDKYKTANNVS
+479 LHDKYKTATNVS
-491 EAVTNAQ
+491 DAVFNAQ
-498 NTNSLLEKFAT
+498 NTNLLLEKFAE
-509 ELTEIRVKQ
+509 ELTQVRVKQ
-518 LESEFIK
+518 LEAEFIK

-532 KDDLEIS
+532 KDDLNIS
-539 ARINT
+539 ARINI

-552 NEHSNTIN
+552 DEHKNTIN
-560 RKELSAGE
+560 RKALSAGE

-598 LDSQHRDK
+598 LDSHHRDK

-632 FTQGKFADS
+632 FNQGKFGNS
-641 ISHAFEI
+641 ISHAYEI

-661 GYFWQSNNVENNNK
+661 GYFWQTKQTDHTTDEVEF
-675 KDNAVN
+675 
-681 IVEAV
+681 VEAV

>member
-16 GVNDISLAPTSE
+16 GVNDISLAPTSD

-99 GQENE
+99 GEENE

-112 KGQKDKLALYKNEV
+112 KGQKDKLSLYKSEV

-201 SMPDKVKNEIAQL
+201 SMPDKVKKEIAQL
-214 EQQRKDLEESY
+214 EQQRKDREESY
-225 DTLVNQSDDLVNPI
+225 DTLVNKADDLVNPI
-239 NAINDDIQKAQ
+239 NAINNDIQKAQ
-250 SDVMSLGGAWAKTKA
+250 NDVMSLGGAWAKTKS
-265 QEESKVKELQLTK
+265 EEEAKVKELQLTK

-287 EMESALPLTLAENTL
+287 EMESALPLTLAKNTL
-302 KGLLKTLD
+302 SRLIKTLD
-310 NEAEIKQKQ
+310 DEAETKQKL
-319 AFVNEFSKYKAQLIE
+319 AFVTEFEKYKTQLIA
-334 SLSGNASAKQS
+334 SLSGEASAKQS
-345 AETAIEACLSN
+345 AESAIEACLNN
-356 YQATQNKQN
+356 YQKAE
-365 KQSTT
+365 STLEG
-370 DTNSEAVL
+370 SAL

-386 RGQIIHQIEVS
+386 RGQILHQIEVS
-397 GPKSRNEFEQLKSQL
+397 APKSRKEFEQLKSQL
-412 NGVEFALDG
+412 SEVEFALDG

-438 LKDIT
+438 LKDIAD
-443 ELNEA
+443 LNEA
-448 KTKAILARN
+448 KTKAILTRN
-457 NKLTEAKAKIEKAVE
+457 NKLTDAKFEIEKAVE
-472 LAKAIQK
+472 LAKNIQK

-498 NTNSLLEKFAT
+498 NTNSLLEKFAE

-552 NEHSNTIN
+552 DEHKNTIN

-598 LDSQHRDK
+598 LDSHHRDK

-648 QFNGETKASKLAE
+648 QFNGETKASKVAE
-661 GYFWQSNNVENNNK
+661 GYFWETQQNDKV
-675 KDNAVN
+675 DNTVN
-681 IVEAV
+681 FVEAV

>member
-16 GVNDISLAPTSE
+16 GVNNINLAPNTAS
-28 DKSII
+28 KPIV

-59 FGFNMTTTE
+59 FGFNMTSSE
-68 YHEQLAALIHKGN
+68 YQDQLAALIHKGN
-81 GMQHNNASVELV
+81 GMQHNSASIELV

-99 GQENE
+99 GVESE

-112 KGQKDKLALYKNEV
+112 KDQKDKLALYKNDVHES
-126 QEAALGYEQCQAF
+126 ALGYEQCQAF
-139 LNELIPIGVADLFF
+139 LNELIPIGIADLFF

-195 KPHQSQ
+195 KPHQTQ
-201 SMPDKVKNEIAQL
+201 TMPDKVKNEVAEL
-214 EQQRKDLEESY
+214 EQQRKNHEAHY
-225 DTLVNQSDDLVNPI
+225 DTLVHEADEFIPQI
-239 NAINDDIQKAQ
+239 NGINNDIQNSQ
-250 SDVMSLGGAWAKTKA
+250 NDVMNLGGAWAKTKV
-265 QEESKVKELQLTK
+265 QEEAKVKELQLSK
-278 ANLESSIRK
+278 INIEASIRK
-287 EMESALPLTLAENTL
+287 EMEGALPLSLAKNTL
-302 KGLLKTLD
+302 SNLLKQLD
-310 NEAEIKQKQ
+310 KESEIKQKQ
-319 AFVNEFSKYKAQLIE
+319 AFVNEFSKYKTHLIE
-334 SLSGNASAKQS
+334 SLSGDEAAKQS
-345 AETAIEACLSN
+345 AKSAIEQCLSH
-356 YQATQNKQN
+356 YQTKDSSNN
-365 KQSTT
+365 IET
-370 DTNSEAVL
+370 L
-378 QLDLSERE
+378 LLDLSDRE
-386 RGQIIHQIEVS
+386 RGQIIHQVEVAS
-397 GPKSRNEFEQLKSQL
+397 TKSYSEFEQLKSQL
-412 NGVEFALDG
+412 NGIEFALDG

-438 LKDIT
+438 LKEIE
-443 ELNEA
+443 ELNDK
-448 KTKAILARN
+448 KTKAVLARN
-457 NKLTEAKAKIEKAVE
+457 NKLANAKAAIEKAVE
-472 LAKAIQK
+472 LAKSIQR
-479 IHDKYKTANNVS
+479 IHDRYKTASNVS
-491 EAVTNAQ
+491 EAVANAQ
-498 NTNSLLEKFAT
+498 NTNSLLEKFAK
-509 ELTEIRVKQ
+509 ELTEVRVKQ
-518 LESEFIK
+518 LEAEFIN

-532 KDDLEIS
+532 KNDLKIS

-544 TTFDVELI
+544 VTFDVELI
-552 NEHSNTIN
+552 DEHSNTIN

-598 LDSQHRDK
+598 LDSHHRDK

-632 FTQGKFADS
+632 FTQGKFGNS
-641 ISHAFEI
+641 ISHAYEI

-661 GYFWQSNNVENNNK
+661 GYFWQHK
-675 KDNAVN
+675 KIDNAVN

>member
-16 GVNDISLAPTSE
+16 GVNDISLAPTSD

-99 GQENE
+99 GEESE

-112 KGQKDKLALYKNEV
+112 KGQKDKLSLYKNEV

-201 SMPDKVKNEIAQL
+201 SMPDKVKNEILQL
-214 EQQRKDLEESY
+214 EQQRKDREESY

-239 NAINDDIQKAQ
+239 NAINENIQKAQ
-250 SDVMSLGGAWAKTKA
+250 NDVMSLGGAWAKTKS
-265 QEESKVKELQLTK
+265 QEEAKVKELQLTK

-287 EMESALPLTLAENTL
+287 EMESALPLTLATNTL
-302 KGLLKTLD
+302 NGLLKTLD
-310 NEAEIKQKQ
+310 DEAETKQKQ
-319 AFVNEFSKYKAQLIE
+319 AFVTEFEKYKIQLIA
-334 SLSGNASAKQS
+334 SLSGEPSAKHC
-345 AETAIEACLSN
+345 AETAIEACLNN
-356 YQATQNKQN
+356 YQKAEGT
-365 KQSTT
+365 
-370 DTNSEAVL
+370 VL

-386 RGQIIHQIEVS
+386 RGQIVHQIEVS
-397 GPKSRNEFEQLKSQL
+397 APKSRKEFEQLKSQL
-412 NGVEFALDG
+412 TSVEFALDG

-438 LKDIT
+438 LKDIAD
-443 ELNEA
+443 LNEA

-457 NKLTEAKAKIEKAVE
+457 NKLTDAKSEIEKAVE
-472 LAKAIQK
+472 LAKTIQK
-479 IHDKYKTANNVS
+479 IHDKYKTASNVS

-498 NTNSLLEKFAT
+498 NTNSLLEKFAK

-552 NEHSNTIN
+552 DEHSNTIN

-598 LDSQHRDK
+598 LDSHHRDK
-606 LIERYFPDASHQVI
+606 LIERYLPDASHQVI

-661 GYFWQSNNVENNNK
+661 GYFWETQQNDKV
-675 KDNAVN
+675 DNAVN
-681 IVEAV
+681 YVEAL

>member
-46 LTGVRVALYGRAA
+46 LTGVRVALYGRTA
-59 FGFNMTTTE
+59 FGFNMTSTE
-68 YHEQLAALIHKGN
+68 YQDQLSALIHKGK
-81 GMQHNNASVELV
+81 GVQHNNASVELI

-99 GQENE
+99 GEENE

-112 KGQKDKLALYKNEV
+112 KGQKDKLALYKNDV
-126 QEAALGYEQCQAF
+126 PEAALGYEQCQAF

-201 SMPDKVKNEIAQL
+201 PMPDKVKNEIAQL
-214 EQQRKDLEESY
+214 EQQRKDHEESY
-225 DTLVNQSDDLVNPI
+225 DTLVNDADDLVNPI
-239 NAINDDIQKAQ
+239 NAINDLILKAQ
-250 SDVMSLGGAWAKTKA
+250 SDVMNLGGAWAKTKV
-265 QEESKVKELQLTK
+265 QEEAKVKELQLTK
-278 ANLESSIRK
+278 ANIEASIRK
-287 EMESALPLTLAENTL
+287 EMESSLPFTLAKNTL
-302 KGLLKTLD
+302 NGLLKTLD
-310 NEAEIKQKQ
+310 EEADTKQKQ
-319 AFVNEFSKYKAQLIE
+319 AFVNEFSKYKTKLIN
-334 SLSGNASAKQS
+334 SLSGNSSAKQS

-356 YQATQNKQN
+356 YH
-365 KQSTT
+365 STNNT
-370 DTNSEAVL
+370 DNSIVL

-386 RGQIIHQIEVS
+386 RGQIIHQIEVTA
-397 GPKSRNEFEQLKSQL
+397 PKSNKEFEQLKSEL
-412 NGVEFALDG
+412 TDIEFALDG

-438 LKDIT
+438 LTEIT
-443 ELNEA
+443 DLNEA
-448 KTKAILARN
+448 KTNAILARN
-457 NKLTEAKAKIEKAVE
+457 NKLTDAKSKIEKAVE
-472 LAKAIQK
+472 FAKTIQK
-479 IHDKYKTANNVS
+479 IHDKYKSASNVS

-498 NTNSLLEKFAT
+498 NTNSLLETFAK

-532 KDDLEIS
+532 KDDLNIS
-539 ARINT
+539 ARINI

-552 NEHSNTIN
+552 DEHNNTIN

-598 LDSQHRDK
+598 LDSHHRDK

-632 FTQGKFADS
+632 FTKGKFGDS
-641 ISHAFEI
+641 ISHAYEI
-648 QFNGETKASKLAE
+648 QFNGETKASKVAE
-661 GYFWQSNNVENNNK
+661 GYFWQGKQSEK
-675 KDNAVN
+675 SDDAVK
-681 IVEAV
+681 IMEAL

>member
-16 GVNDISLAPTSE
+16 GVNDISLTPTSG

-59 FGFNMTTTE
+59 FGFNMTTAE
-68 YHEQLAALIHKGN
+68 YHEQLAGLIHKGN

-99 GQENE
+99 GEENE

-112 KGQKDKLALYKNEV
+112 KGQKDKLSLYKNEV
-126 QEAALGYEQCQAF
+126 QEASLGYEQCQAF

-201 SMPDKVKNEIAQL
+201 SMSDKVKNEIAQL
-214 EQQRKDLEESY
+214 EQQRKIHEQSY
-225 DTLVNQSDDLVNPI
+225 DSLMNDADNLIIPI
-239 NAINDDIQKAQ
+239 TAIKNDIQNAEN
-250 SDVMSLGGAWAKTKA
+250 DVMSLGGAWAKTKA
-265 QEESKVKELQLTK
+265 QEEAKVKELQLTK

-287 EMESALPLTLAENTL
+287 EMENALPLTLAQNTL
-302 KGLLKTLD
+302 NELLTTLA
-310 NEAEIKQKQ
+310 NEAETKQKQ
-319 AFVNEFSKYKAQLIE
+319 AFVTEFEKYKAQLLE
-334 SLSGNASAKQS
+334 SLSGEPLAKES
-345 AETAIEACLSN
+345 AETAIESCLSN
-356 YQATQNKQN
+356 YKKAEGTLKVP
-365 KQSTT
+365 
-370 DTNSEAVL
+370 AL

-386 RGQIIHQIEVS
+386 RGQIVHQIEVVA
-397 GPKSRNEFEQLKSQL
+397 PTSRKEFEQLKSQL
-412 NGVEFALDG
+412 NSVEFALDG

-438 LKDIT
+438 LKDIA
-443 ELNEA
+443 ELNET

-457 NKLTEAKAKIEKAVE
+457 NKLTEAKVQIEKAVE
-472 LAKAIQK
+472 LAKTIQK
-479 IHDKYKTANNVS
+479 IHDKYKTASNVS
-491 EAVTNAQ
+491 EAVSNAQ
-498 NTNSLLEKFAT
+498 NTNSLLERFAT

-544 TTFDVELI
+544 ITFDVELI
-552 NEHSNTIN
+552 DEHSNTIN

-598 LDSQHRDK
+598 LDSHHRDK

-632 FTQGKFADS
+632 FSQGKFADS

-661 GYFWQSNNVENNNK
+661 GYFWKTKQSDSTKNTANY
-675 KDNAVN
+675 
-681 IVEAV
+681 VEAT

>member
-16 GVNDISLAPTSE
+16 GVNNINLAPNANN
-28 DKSII
+28 KPIV

-68 YHEQLAALIHKGN
+68 YQQQLSALIHKGN
-81 GMQHNNASVELV
+81 GVQHNSASIELV

-99 GQENE
+99 GVESE
-104 YKVIRSWK
+104 YKIIRSWK
-112 KGQKDKLALYKNEV
+112 KDQKDKLALYKNEV
-126 QEAALGYEQCQAF
+126 PESALGYEQCQAF
-139 LNELIPIGVADLFF
+139 LNELIPIGIADLFF

-214 EQQRKDLEESY
+214 EKQRKAHEENY
-225 DTLVNQSDDLVNPI
+225 DTLVNKADEYIPQI
-239 NAINDDIQKAQ
+239 NGINDDIQKAQ
-250 SDVMSLGGAWAKTKA
+250 NDVMSLGGAWAKTKA
-265 QEESKVKELQLTK
+265 QEEAKVKELQLSK
-278 ANLESSIRK
+278 ANIEANIRK
-287 EMESALPLTLAENTL
+287 EMEGTLPLALAKSTLSN
-302 KGLLKTLD
+302 LLKQLD
-310 NEAEIKQKQ
+310 IESEIKQKQ
-319 AFVNEFSKYKAQLIE
+319 AFVNEFSKYKTQLIE
-334 SLSGNASAKQS
+334 SLSGDESAKQS
-345 AETAIEACLSN
+345 AESAIEQCLSN
-356 YQATQNKQN
+356 YQSKDNANNTE
-365 KQSTT
+365 T
-370 DTNSEAVL
+370 L
-378 QLDLSERE
+378 LLDLSERE
-386 RGQIIHQIEVS
+386 RGQIDHQIEVAS
-397 GPKSRNEFEQLKSQL
+397 KKSYTEFEQLKSQL
-412 NGVEFALDG
+412 NGIEFALDG

-438 LKDIT
+438 LKEI
-443 ELNEA
+443 EHLNDT
-448 KTKAILARN
+448 KTKAVLARN
-457 NKLTEAKAKIEKAVE
+457 NKLTDAKTAVEKAIE
-472 LAKAIQK
+472 LAKNIQK
-479 IHDKYKTANNVS
+479 IHDKYKTATNVS
-491 EAVTNAQ
+491 DAVQNAQ
-498 NTNSLLEKFAT
+498 NTNSLLEKFAK

-518 LESEFIK
+518 LEAEFIK

-532 KDDLEIS
+532 KNDLKIS

-552 NEHSNTIN
+552 DEHSNTIN

-598 LDSQHRDK
+598 LDSHHRDK

-632 FTQGKFADS
+632 FTQGKFGDS
-641 ISHAFEI
+641 ISHAYEI

-661 GYFWQSNNVENNNK
+661 GYFWDQKANETISK
-675 KDNAVN
+675 AVN
-681 IVEAV
+681 YVEAI